1 MTVSCNADM
10 ADSATDQ
17 ELTDIFNEAE
27 TTIREQGNYPRALDL
42 YLTFIRGAE
51 NNSSFDPQLM
61 TAYISVAVIYGS
73 FNDIDN
79 AIAYNKLAYSLARK
93 LDDTRIS
100 ELALTNL
107 AQSYMAEHDYERASR
122 TADSLLLLNAHESRT
137 LTFHHSIIKGEIA
150 MQHADKAD
158 ALKYFRHAD
167 SVAKTYDLTRY
178 EQSAPLEMMAQY
190 FGQAAMP
197 DSQLFYLNR
206 VWELVNADND
216 PQPKAECARELMQ
229 FHTRHGNIDEAR
241 KYQEAYLHLTDSL
254 VSMRQFLSVSAQHQQ
269 SRIDSKGNEINH
281 LHREANYH
289 RTIIAIIAVLLILA
303 VISIVVIIRQ
313 KKNLDTAYQALF
325 AKEQRQMA
333 DTATADR
340 CKPACDEDSRNRALY
355 DRIVA
360 LMENTHEYFNP
371 DFGLSNLV
379 SMAESNVAYVSKV
392 IKQYA
397 GMNVPSFINEYRIR
411 EACRRLL
418 DEESFGN
425 MTFAAI
431 GESVGFSSQ
440 VSFNRA
446 FKKATGMPPSVYQK
460 MASATRRDSL

>member
-1 MTVSCNADM
+1 MKKILHILLFSFIAAMSVSCNADM

-150 MQHADKAD
+150 MQHAYKAD

-167 SVAKTYDLTRY
+167 SVAKTYDLT
-178 EQSAPLEMMAQY
+178 Y
-190 FGQAAMP
+190 F
-197 DSQLFYLNR
+197 
-206 VWELVNADND
+206 
-216 PQPKAECARELMQ
+216 
-229 FHTRHGNIDEAR
+229 
-241 KYQEAYLHLTDSL
+241 
-254 VSMRQFLSVSAQHQQ
+254 
-269 SRIDSKGNEINH
+269 
-281 LHREANYH
+281 
-289 RTIIAIIAVLLILA
+289 
-303 VISIVVIIRQ
+303 
-313 KKNLDTAYQALF
+313 
-325 AKEQRQMA
+325 
-333 DTATADR
+333 
-340 CKPACDEDSRNRALY
+340 
-355 DRIVA
+355 
-360 LMENTHEYFNP
+360 
-371 DFGLSNLV
+371 
-379 SMAESNVAYVSKV
+379 
-392 IKQYA
+392 
-397 GMNVPSFINEYRIR
+397 SF
-411 EACRRLL
+411 
-418 DEESFGN
+418 
-425 MTFAAI
+425 
-431 GESVGFSSQ
+431 
-440 VSFNRA
+440 
-446 FKKATGMPPSVYQK
+446 PPSSS
-460 MASATRRDSL
+460 SAEKA